1 MILLVDPG
9 FREGSL
15 GYDEFV
21 CPIAGIVERAGLP
34 WACQHYTALNE
45 DELRD
50 AAGIIIC
57 GTALK
62 DNAFL
67 ENLERFSWLRN
78 ARVPVL
84 GVCAGMQVLCLA
96 FGGSVRPGCEI
107 GMTSI
112 RITVP
117 HQILPDPPSFMAYE
131 LHTHSCVPPHGW
143 EILAE
148 SEICIQAIRDPER
161 PFFGVLFH
169 PEVRYDRVVKSF
181 LELCEG

>member
-1 MILLVDPG
+1 MILIVDPG
-9 FREGSL
+9 FREDSL
-15 GYDEFV
+15 GRDEFV
-21 CPIAGIVERAGLP
+21 CPITRIVEGSGFS
-34 WACQHYTALNE
+34 WAYQHYTSIDE
-45 DELRD
+45 KELRD

-67 ENLERFSWLRN
+67 ENLERFSWLRD

-84 GVCAGMQVLCLA
+84 GVCAGMQVLCLT
-96 FGGSVRPGCEI
+96 FGGSLRPGSEI

-112 RITVP
+112 QILVP
-117 HQILPDPPSFMAYE
+117 HSILPSPPSFMAYE
-131 LHTHSCVPPHGW
+131 LHTHSCIPPQGW

-148 SEICIQAIRDPER
+148 SEICVQAVRNPDR
-161 PFFGVLFH
+161 PFFGVMFH
-169 PEVRYDRVVKSF
+169 PEVRNDRVVKSF